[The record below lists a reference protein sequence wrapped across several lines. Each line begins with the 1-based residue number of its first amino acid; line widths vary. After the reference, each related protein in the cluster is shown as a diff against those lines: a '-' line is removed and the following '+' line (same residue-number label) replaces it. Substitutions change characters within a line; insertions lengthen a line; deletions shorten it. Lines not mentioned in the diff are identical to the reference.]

1 MHGDYRINLVLFVN
15 NLNIFMV
22 NAILE
27 FKKIYTLI
35 LMLSLIL
42 ERIVRQIMFQMG
54 EFLTNILEILCYY
67 SHIVVNIQCAYP

>member
-54 EFLTNILEILCYY
+54 EFLTNILEILC
-67 SHIVVNIQCAYP
+67 

>member
-1 MHGDYRINLVLFVN
+1 MHGDYRIKLVLFVN
-15 NLNIFMV
+15 NLNFFMV

-42 ERIVRQIMFQMG
+42 ERIVPQIMFQMG
-54 EFLTNILEILCYY
+54 EFLTNIL
-67 SHIVVNIQCAYP
+67 

>member
-27 FKKIYTLI
+27 LKKIYTLI

-54 EFLTNILEILCYY
+54 EFLTNSLEILCYY
-67 SHIVVNIQCAYP
+67 SHIAVNIQCAYP